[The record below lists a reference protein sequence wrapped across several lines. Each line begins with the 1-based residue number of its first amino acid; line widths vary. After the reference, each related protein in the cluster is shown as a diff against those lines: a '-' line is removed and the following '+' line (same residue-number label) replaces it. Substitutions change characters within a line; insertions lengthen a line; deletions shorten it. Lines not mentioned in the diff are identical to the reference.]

1 MSCLSKSHRIN
12 THKEFSQIY
21 RSNKKW
27 HTHSFVVF
35 FKESD
40 NLNVAFVTSKKVG
53 NAVYRNRARR
63 VLRALVLEKEDQLKN
78 GKYII
83 VAKNAIFDR
92 THKILQNDF
101 KYAIK
106 KLDLFK

>member
-1 MSCLSKSHRIN
+1 
-12 THKEFSQIY
+12 
-21 RSNKKW
+21 
-27 HTHSFVVF
+27 
-35 FKESD
+35 
-40 NLNVAFVTSKKVG
+40 
-53 NAVYRNRARR
+53 
-63 VLRALVLEKEDQLKN
+63 LEKEAILKN